1 MCVCAYERERKLC
14 VPFHVPEQRDGI
26 RSQSLRCGPG
36 MRRGGS
42 LGALNWS
49 CGAPIEEQL
58 RLAKTAMSLKARL
71 EPVHVER
78 FSNGPVRS
86 RGSPSPHATTLAKYC
101 AHLSSFSC

>member
-42 LGALNWS
+42 LGVAAAKCFELELQGAKRRAVKVS
-49 CGAPIEEQL
+49 EDRDVTESQARTCACGEIQ
-58 RLAKTAMSLKARL
+58 
-71 EPVHVER
+71 
-78 FSNGPVRS
+78 
-86 RGSPSPHATTLAKYC
+86 
-101 AHLSSFSC
+101 